1 MTVECYLIM
10 DNTAQTQVNSQSS
23 DVSGSASSPQTL
35 QSSLAQPVA
44 APVSNDPNQIVEKL
58 KQKVA
63 GAQLP
68 VDVLEKIH
76 DELMRVELVFKTK
89 EFNPELDR
97 QIKYIEFICEL
108 PWNKVGTDN
117 LDLNH
122 AKTVLEKNH
131 YGLQPL
137 KARIL
142 EYLSILI
149 LNKQKGLQPKQPI
162 LAFVGL
168 AGSGKTTI
176 AFSIAEALGRPIIRI
191 PFGGLGSALQ
201 LRGESRVKSEAEPGM
216 IAKAMKKAQVKN
228 PVILI
233 DEIDRVTESA
243 RTDIMGVL
251 IELLDPE
258 QNMAFTDHYVGFP
271 FDLSQVLFVATAN
284 NTGNIAT
291 AVLDRLELI
300 EMPFYTDEQKT
311 VIGRDYLLPEALKN
325 AGLDPNLV
333 QISPQMWESIVR
345 PLGFDGGIR
354 SLKRNIVN
362 MTGKIAR
369 MVVEGNKGPFVIN
382 EQNLQQYLNV

>member
-1 MTVECYLIM
+1 M
-10 DNTAQTQVNSQSS
+10 DNTAPNQSNVKPTVSSGSQPVPMGNSTGVNSQ
-23 DVSGSASSPQTL
+23 Q
-35 QSSLAQPVA
+35 
-44 APVSNDPNQIVEKL
+44 NPNQIVDKL
-58 KQKVA
+58 KAKVA
-63 GAQLP
+63 SAQLP
-68 VDVLEKIH
+68 PEIGEKVQ
-76 DELMRVELVFKTK
+76 DELARIELVFKTK
-89 EFNPELDR
+89 DFNPELDR
-97 QIKYIEFICEL
+97 QINYINFVCEL
-108 PWNKVGTDN
+108 PWNKTWQDN
-117 LDLNH
+117 LDLSH
-122 AKTVLEKNH
+122 AKQVLEKNH
-131 YGLQPL
+131 YGLEPL

-149 LNKQKGLQPKQPI
+149 LNKQKGLQPKQPV

-216 IAKAMKKAQVKN
+216 IAKAMKKAQVRN

-311 VIGRDYLLPEALKN
+311 VIGKNYLLPDALKN
-325 AGLDPNLV
+325 AGLDPQLV
-333 QISPQMWESIVR
+333 QISPDMWNQIVR

-354 SLKRNIVN
+354 SLKRNITN

-369 MVVEGNKGPFVIN
+369 MVVEGNKGPFIIN
-382 EQNLQQYLNV
+382 ETNLQQYLNI